1 MEDTEQ
7 LPIKIFNKKVLKTDQ
22 LVGKLY
28 QQTRPAI
35 LFVRKGRATI
45 NLQINTIQVDENSVL
60 LSDQDSIF
68 EFQEISRD
76 FEFQVVLYTNS
87 FIEKL
92 GLKLNKLK
100 VFKHFK
106 THINKIAHL
115 PPDEFKLLWT
125 QSEVLEAVINKNS
138 DHNYSEDIT
147 EHLFSAFIYS
157 VSGSLLKQQELS
169 KDRMSRQEDIAFEF
183 VKNVF
188 ENFKQERAL
197 HFYAQKQNLTIR
209 HLSAVVKSVT
219 QKTANQI
226 ISEFVLNEAKILINS
241 RKASMAEIAE
251 YLKFSDPY
259 SFSHFFKK
267 HEGVSPSQYR
277 AALRS

>member
-115 PPDEFKLLWT
+115 PQDEFKLLWT

-138 DHNYSEDIT
+138 EHNYSEDIT

-197 HFYAQKQNLTIR
+197 QFYAQKQKLTIR